1 MGLLDLQ
8 TDLKSYKFGVPP
20 ASDRPGGGNSGEP
33 YIKKSIDRNTIPQSE
48 DFLLRGGINAPLDA
62 ATDVA
67 RLAKFFSDL
76 KSPRGALF
84 VAKQN
89 LLSRTGVA
97 TQASD
102 IIDWKNAPLNEGVYT
117 PLSTL
122 AQAGIGF
129 TGGHIPKQGAIP
141 FMGVRTYTDAKFQ
154 VIGLP
159 SGEGNRLVDFYNEKI
174 NKTNLSPNLYSY
186 SGGPNSDLGIGKTN
200 ISLVP
205 SEQRTGINNPK
216 IRNSGFFPVPTP
228 PVSPEAMINAD
239 PGILGS
245 PNSNFTPETSET
257 GQIAESGFNVF
268 KAPPIITR
276 KGDILFFNDN
286 TVTNKYASIVG
297 ISNTPKNL
305 KSGLNVSDD
314 AKSFLIG
321 ATSVYN
327 KGTLNSSDRSKIL
340 GIGLKEEKN
349 FTTLTQEQLITYVE
363 EKFPGKPNKSNPG
376 SAIQDFR
383 KPLLENA
390 QGKST
395 IMSLSPSYQ
404 PKNKKTIDG
413 PSTSRIRMVSPGQRG
428 NVIDYDAGKRDGA
441 NIKMGP
447 VDQINALPIYQSSL
461 GNPESELGNDLV
473 KFRIAAINNQNPSK
487 GDYIHFRA
495 FIDSFSD
502 TYGASWNPQNYMGR
516 AEPFYKY
523 GGFSRNINLSFTV
536 AAQSKEEIMV
546 MYRKL
551 NYLVSNLSPDYTDS
565 GYMAGPLVQLTMGG
579 WCYELP
585 GFISAITLDVPQ
597 ESPWEIGIPNLD
609 RDSTSVGGITY
620 RNPSVK
626 EMPMICKVTGF
637 AFTPIEK
644 FVPSKQVGENGFY
657 NRKGNQRYIA
667 LADGGNASL
676 NNYDK
681 EAPNEYDP
689 EVISIKNSDGKI
701 IGTKVKER

>member
-8 TDLKSYKFGVPP
+8 TDLKSYKFGVSPV
-20 ASDRPGGGNSGEP
+20 SDRPGGGNSGEP
-33 YIKKSIDRNTIPQSE
+33 YIKKTIDRNIVPQSE
-48 DFLLRGGINAPLDA
+48 DFLLRGGLNAPLDA

-67 RLAKFFSDL
+67 RLAKFFTDL

-97 TQASD
+97 TQASG
-102 IIDWKNAPLNEGVYT
+102 IADWKKAPLNEGVYT

-129 TGGHIPKQGAIP
+129 SGAHLPKQGVIP
-141 FMGVRTYTDAKFQ
+141 FKGVRTYSDVVKGNGIFGDSIVQ
-154 VIGLP
+154 IDK
-159 SGEGNRLVDFYNEKI
+159 NRLVNLYTTKI
-174 NKTNLSPNLYSY
+174 PTPTNDITISDQVTLYSY

-200 ISLVP
+200 IKFA
-205 SEQRTGINNPK
+205 TGNKGAPLL
-216 IRNSGFFPVPTP
+216 SG
-228 PVSPEAMINAD
+228 I
-239 PGILGS
+239 
-245 PNSNFTPETSET
+245 
-257 GQIAESGFNVF
+257 
-268 KAPPIITR
+268 
-276 KGDILFFNDN
+276 
-286 TVTNKYASIVG
+286 
-297 ISNTPKNL
+297 TPKDYQSRL
-305 KSGLNVSDD
+305 KYNRFSLTLPPTGVSNKWFDYTKLLDSVSLPEISTDGGLTYQLADQ
-314 AKSFLIG
+314 I
-321 ATSVYN
+321 SVYN

-340 GIGLKEEKN
+340 GIGKFENKS

-363 EKFPGKPNKSNPG
+363 EKFPGKPNKLNPG
-376 SAIQDFR
+376 SVIQDFR
-383 KPLLENA
+383 RPLLKDSK
-390 QGKST
+390 GKST
-395 IMSLSPSYQ
+395 IMSLAPNYN
-404 PKNKKTIDG
+404 PGKNKTIDG

-428 NVIDYDAGKRDGA
+428 NIIDYDAGKRDGA

-667 LADGGNASL
+667 LADGNDASL

-689 EVISIKNSDGKI
+689 KVISIKNSDGKI
-701 IGTKVKER
+701 IGTKVIER

>member
-8 TDLKSYKFGVPP
+8 TDLKSYKFGVSPV
-20 ASDRPGGGNSGEP
+20 SDRPGGGNSGEP
-33 YIKKSIDRNTIPQSE
+33 YIKKSIDRNIVPQSE

-62 ATDVA
+62 ATDIV
-67 RLAKFFSDL
+67 RLTKFFADL

-89 LLSRTGVA
+89 ILSRTGVA
-97 TQASD
+97 TQASN

-117 PLSTL
+117 PLSTI
-122 AQAGIGF
+122 AQAGVGF

-154 VIGLP
+154 VIGEP
-159 SGEGNRLVDFYNEKI
+159 SGKGNRLVDLYQTKI
-174 NKTNLSPNLYSY
+174 KDFAVDPINILSY

-200 ISLVP
+200 IKFASFD
-205 SEQRTGINNPK
+205 QRTGINSGKNFQTYQIGNPRQDLPFYDPLTNFPSNK
-216 IRNSGFFPVPTP
+216 ITGVSTKYYNEVPFPSVQIGQQLPIFGEVGNGF
-228 PVSPEAMINAD
+228 
-239 PGILGS
+239 
-245 PNSNFTPETSET
+245 
-257 GQIAESGFNVF
+257 
-268 KAPPIITR
+268 
-276 KGDILFFNDN
+276 
-286 TVTNKYASIVG
+286 
-297 ISNTPKNL
+297 ISNANSL
-305 KSGLNVSDD
+305 GRDFS
-314 AKSFLIG
+314 I
-321 ATSVYN
+321 SVYEN
-327 KGTLNSSDRSKIL
+327 GSLLSNSPRIKDNNTLTLNQ
-340 GIGLKEEKN
+340 
-349 FTTLTQEQLITYVE
+349 FQLTKQ
-363 EKFPGKPNKSNPG
+363 FPRQPNKSNPG

-383 KPLLENA
+383 RPLLKDSK
-390 QGKST
+390 GKST
-395 IMSLSPSYQ
+395 IMSLAPNYD
-404 PKNKKTIDG
+404 PGKKKTIDG

-428 NVIDYDAGKRDGA
+428 NIIDYDAGKLT
-441 NIKMGP
+441 NEPNPTKMGP

-644 FVPSKQVGENGFY
+644 FVPSKQVGKNGFY

-667 LADGGNASL
+667 LADGNDASL

-689 EVISIKNSDGKI
+689 KVISIKNSDGKI
-701 IGTKVKER
+701 IGTKVIER

>member
-159 SGEGNRLVDFYNEKI
+159 SGKGNRLVDLY
-174 NKTNLSPNLYSY
+174 KTQIPNQENNFTISNPVTLYSY

-200 ISLVP
+200 IKFATDNKGAPLLS
-205 SEQRTGINNPK
+205 GIATK
-216 IRNSGFFPVPTP
+216 
-228 PVSPEAMINAD
+228 D
-239 PGILGS
+239 Y
-245 PNSNFTPETSET
+245 
-257 GQIAESGFNVF
+257 Q
-268 KAPPIITR
+268 
-276 KGDILFFNDN
+276 
-286 TVTNKYASIVG
+286 
-297 ISNTPKNL
+297 
-305 KSGLNVSDD
+305 SGLKYNRFSLTSPPTGVSDKWFD
-314 AKSFLIG
+314 YTKLLDSVSLPEISTDG
-321 ATSVYN
+321 GLTYQLTDQISVYN
-327 KGTLNSSDRSKIL
+327 RGTLNSSNSSKIL
-340 GIGLKEEKN
+340 GIGAYNNKS
-349 FTTLTQEQLITYVE
+349 FTTLTQEDIEGISLVKGEAQFFDFRRIPLQEV
-363 EKFPGKPNKSNPG
+363 KSLPDNDPNKS
-376 SAIQDFR
+376 
-383 KPLLENA
+383 
-390 QGKST
+390 ST
-395 IMSLSPSYQ
+395 IMSISPSYYMG
-404 PKNKKTIDG
+404 NGKTIEGKDG
-413 PSTSRIRMVSPGQRG
+413 SRVGMTSPGLKG
-428 NVIDYDAGKRDGA
+428 NILSYTKGKILPGDNSSNPIDK
-441 NIKMGP
+441 
-447 VDQINALPIYQSSL
+447 INALPIYSTEL
-461 GNPESELGNDLV
+461 KSEEGKDLV
-473 KFRIAAINNQNPSK
+473 QFRIKAINNQNPSK

-523 GGFSRNINLSFTV
+523 SGFSRNINLSFTV
-536 AAQSKEEIMV
+536 AAQSKPEIMV

-551 NYLVSNLSPDYTDS
+551 NYLVSNLSPDYTNS

-585 GFISAITLDVPQ
+585 GFISGMTLDIPQ
-597 ESPWEIGIPNLD
+597 ESPWEIGINDKGELN
-609 RDSTSVGGITY
+609 SE
-620 RNPSVK
+620 VK

-644 FVPSKQVGENGFY
+644 FVPSKQVGKNGFY
-657 NRKGNQRYIA
+657 KRTGNQRYIA
-667 LADGGNASL
+667 LADGDTVYE
-676 NNYDK
+676 NNYD
-681 EAPNEYDP
+681 
-689 EVISIKNSDGKI
+689 I
-701 IGTKVKER
+701 